1 LTPYILFMT
10 NSGAHIVLSL
20 LIKGKLSITKSDA
33 FAMKKNIL
41 QKDPRAQALQETK
54 ENPHP
59 KL

>member
-1 LTPYILFMT
+1 MT

-33 FAMKKNIL
+33 FAVKKNIL

-54 ENPHP
+54 GKKPHP

>member
-33 FAMKKNIL
+33 FAVKKNIL

-54 ENPHP
+54 G
-59 KL
+59 KKTSS

>member
-1 LTPYILFMT
+1 MT

-33 FAMKKNIL
+33 FAVKKISCKKIPGHRPYKK
-41 QKDPRAQALQETK
+41 QRGKK
-54 ENPHP
+54 PHP